1 MTNIN
6 TALRLSP
13 QARLVLSMLE
23 HNGSVTLAEAHEVYR
38 VQGSSLA
45 GRVRELRNHG
55 LRASPATSAV
65 IRQASATSVTSITM
79 NGVN

>member
-6 TALRLSP
+6 TALSLSP

-23 HNGSVTLAEAHEVYR
+23 HKGSVTLAEAHEVYR

-55 LRASPATSAV
+55 LRITSDFRRDQTGKRYV
-65 IRQASATSVTSITM
+65 RYFYHQ

>member
-6 TALRLSP
+6 TALSLTP

-23 HNGSVTLAEAHEVYR
+23 NAGSVTYAEAHEVHR
-38 VQGSSLA
+38 VHGSSLA
-45 GRVRELRNHG
+45 GRIRELRNHG
-55 LRASPATSAV
+55 LNITSDYRRDATGKRYVRYFYSP
-65 IRQASATSVTSITM
+65 